1 MLTLFFVDD
10 LPRKVG
16 SSYEFDSDDA
26 QHAIRVLRMSA
37 GEVFMLSDGQ
47 GKGSKV
53 KIFAVKKKSLE
64 VEVVETGI
72 QDPLEISFTVV
83 QALPK
88 GDRLKECIELLTEGG
103 VDTIVPWSAQRSI
116 GKAEK
121 GVEKLHVTA
130 REASKQSRRFFI
142 PQVTDVANTS
152 KVLELIA
159 QHDLVLVFHESAT
172 NKVSEIVTRKY
183 YESQNV
189 MIIIGPEGGITN
201 EEVELFKSAGAKVAL
216 MGRPIL
222 RSAHAGLAAMSAVN
236 ALIKVW

>member
-47 GKGSKV
+47 GKWSKV

-64 VEVVETGI
+64 VEVIETGI
-72 QDPLEISFTVV
+72 QDPLEVSFTVV

-88 GDRLKECIELLTEGG
+88 GDRLKESIELLTEGG
-103 VDTIVPWSAQRSI
+103 VDTIIPWSAQRSI
-116 GKAEK
+116 GKADK
-121 GVEKLHVTA
+121 GVEKLQVTA
-130 REASKQSRRFFI
+130 REASKQSRRLFI
-142 PQVTDVANTS
+142 PDVTDVANTS
-152 KVLELIA
+152 KVVELIP
-159 QHDLVLVFHESAT
+159 QHDLVLVFHESAKS
-172 NKVSEIVTRKY
+172 KVSEIVTRKY
-183 YESQNV
+183 IESRSV
-189 MIIIGPEGGITN
+189 MIIIGPEGGITD
-201 EEVELFKSAGAKVAL
+201 EELELFKSAGAKVAL